1 MSHVPLMETVAWKL
15 FLGHDT
21 IAFVFEGHTSPGWI
35 DILEMHSVQPSSRLE
50 CITRA
55 DCRGQWHT
63 SLVCTPLCVCMMQVC
78 FKDAICSD

>member
-1 MSHVPLMETVAWKL
+1 MSRVPLVETAAWKL

-21 IAFVFEGHTSPGWI
+21 VAFVFEDHTSLGWI

-55 DCRGQWHT
+55 DCRAQWRT
-63 SLVCTPLCVCMMQVC
+63 SLVCAPLCVCMVQVC
-78 FKDAICSD
+78 LKDAICSD